1 VKAIIATLITASA
14 LIIAPGAAPSR
25 PSKGHS
31 GTSHWFVVGPGKTTR
46 TVTTRRP
53 SGVVVLTRLTVTRGI
68 IASVRATIPGVAG
81 VGVSTT
87 NCRSRGRFDVCT
99 QSQEWCPMPRARWR
113 LHLVKT
119 GGPAG
124 FVRFDFVVRKE
135 PR

>member
-1 VKAIIATLITASA
+1 VKAIAATLITALA
-14 LIIAPGAAPSR
+14 LIAAPGAAHSR
-25 PSKGHS
+25 PLQGLS
-31 GTSHWFVVGPGKTTR
+31 GTSHWFDVGPGKTTR
-46 TVTTRRP
+46 TLTTRRP

-81 VGVSTT
+81 VAISTD

-113 LHLVKT
+113 IHLVKT

-124 FVRFDFVVRKE
+124 VVRFDFVVRKE
-135 PR
+135 PG